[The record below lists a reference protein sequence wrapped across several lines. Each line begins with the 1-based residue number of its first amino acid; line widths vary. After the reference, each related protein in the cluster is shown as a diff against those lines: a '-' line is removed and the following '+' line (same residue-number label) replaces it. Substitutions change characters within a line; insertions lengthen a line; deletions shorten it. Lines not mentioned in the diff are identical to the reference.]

1 MLLFTIMYSTIQN
14 IIICKLRVFSIKY
27 SVHVLEIPHIYNLQT
42 FKEFLYGVYLLTA
55 SSMKEIVTC
64 YCKYIAHS
72 ISKESYK
79 VMNDPYGF
87 NQ

>member
-1 MLLFTIMYSTIQN
+1 MLLFTIMYTEYHNLQVTSFLN
-14 IIICKLRVFSIKY
+14 K
-27 SVHVLEIPHIYNLQT
+27 VHVHEIPHIYNLQT
-42 FKEFLYGVYLLTA
+42 FKEFLYGVYPLTA